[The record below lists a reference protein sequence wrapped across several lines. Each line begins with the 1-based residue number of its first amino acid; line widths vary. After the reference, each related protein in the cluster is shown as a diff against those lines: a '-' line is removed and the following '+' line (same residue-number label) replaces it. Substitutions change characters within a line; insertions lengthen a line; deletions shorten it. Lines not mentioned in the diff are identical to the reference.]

1 MMYTVCQQN
10 NDKISD
16 NLLPWKMRKIFIL
29 FLGKK
34 DSSNSKKKKKRVQHY
49 EKESQSVSRFCN
61 WTFVLMHKI
70 YNLN

>member
-1 MMYTVCQQN
+1 MMYTVWQQN

-49 EKESQSVSRFCN
+49 ENNHKVYHV
-61 WTFVLMHKI
+61 FVTGLLYSCIKYI
-70 YNLN
+70 T

>member
-34 DSSNSKKKKKRVQHY
+34 DSSNSKKKKKTCPALR
-49 EKESQSVSRFCN
+49 ERITKCI
-61 WTFVLMHKI
+61 TFL
-70 YNLN
+70 